1 MTASLESAVEGMASE
16 WEAAWNAHDM
26 SRMAKLLTV
35 DADFVN
41 VLGKHWKGVTEIE
54 RAHASMHET
63 QFRESIW
70 TNEQVQVQP
79 LHPALALVH
88 FAWSMRG
95 DFDPDGTARK
105 PRSGLFS
112 WLIVEAQ
119 GTWRIR
125 AAHNTTVVVLPPRL
139 PNDA

>member
-1 MTASLESAVEGMASE
+1 VNTSVEHAVQRIASE
-16 WEAAWNAHDM
+16 WEAAWNTHDM

-63 QFRESIW
+63 QFRESTW
-70 TNEQVQVQP
+70 TNEQVQVQL
-79 LHPALALVH
+79 LHPGFALVH
-88 FAWSMRG
+88 FGWSIRG
-95 DFDPDGTARK
+95 DFDPNGTSRK
-105 PRSGLFS
+105 PRSGVFS

-125 AAHNTTVVVLPPRL
+125 AAHNTTVVVLPPPL
-139 PNDA
+139 PTM